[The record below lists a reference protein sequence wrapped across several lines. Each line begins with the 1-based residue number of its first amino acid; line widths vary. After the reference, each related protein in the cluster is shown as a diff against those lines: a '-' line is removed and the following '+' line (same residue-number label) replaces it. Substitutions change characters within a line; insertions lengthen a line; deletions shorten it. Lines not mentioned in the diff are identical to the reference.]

1 MAKLTWG
8 PERELVMGVGV
19 SSSLSFTLR
28 AFFLLPDGNAACGLW
43 GFSIFT
49 GIVGSRVG
57 SSKGKGVVGST
68 GCRCTPRGH
77 IVCHASMHLSM
88 MWKPLFPVLG
98 QPVTLALAVAL
109 W

>member
-8 PERELVMGVGV
+8 PERELAVGVGV
-19 SSSLSFTLR
+19 SSSLSFALHT
-28 AFFLLPDGNAACGLW
+28 FFLLPDGNAVRGLW

-68 GCRCTPRGH
+68 GCGCTPRGH
-77 IVCHASMHLSM
+77 IVCHASMHSSTV
-88 MWKPLFPVLG
+88 WKPLFPALG
-98 QPVTLALAVAL
+98 
-109 W
+109 